1 MWASPGPGARIQ
13 NVAASLVGRPAFW
26 VILVTAIG
34 AWPLAWSPLHPL
46 PPPQPVLGRVPEFE
60 LVDEQGRTFGTKDL
74 AGRVWVAGVVT
85 GQAPD
90 PSRTVARMAQIQDR
104 ARQLAD
110 RFHLVSLSAD
120 PEHDTP
126 ERLFAYARA
135 SHASPRMWSFLTGP
149 TDAVRRAF
157 VEAAGRRQLD
167 PREMARGSPM
177 SMLALVDVKGRIRAC
192 YDAEASNVVD
202 RVVRDAA
209 VLVNR
214 PEEADEP

>member
-1 MWASPGPGARIQ
+1 MPPAARMQYI
-13 NVAASLVGRPAFW
+13 AASLVGRPALW

-34 AWPLAWSPLHPL
+34 AWPLAWSFLHPL
-46 PPPQPVLGRVPEFE
+46 PPPQPVLGRVPDFA

-74 AGRVWVAGVVT
+74 AGRVWVAGVIA
-85 GQAPD
+85 GQAPGS
-90 PSRTVARMAQIQDR
+90 SRTAARMAQIQDR
-104 ARQLAD
+104 ARQLAL

-126 ERLFAYARA
+126 ERMLAYARA

-149 TDAVRRAF
+149 TDAVLRAF
-157 VEAAGRRQLD
+157 AEAAGRPQDDL
-167 PREMARGSPM
+167 REVVDGSPT
-177 SMLALVDVKGRIRAC
+177 SILALVDVKGRIRAC
-192 YDAEASNVVD
+192 YDADASNVVD

-214 PEEADEP
+214 PEETNEP